1 MPRGPKSAQ
10 KCPKCP
16 ECPKVTRV
24 PRVPKSAHSAQ
35 KCSKVPRVPK
45 SAQTAQKFSKN
56 GHPIGC
62 QNVVRSSLFI
72 GGRSSF
78 SRVIL
83 RVGSKPLRNLFM
95 LLRSE
100 DRCSEWRPGGRLS
113 ILMGYIKKR
122 VIFLVSRSNC
132 SVKSDSY
139 VHFCCKTV
147 TRRHSEIVVGRRQSS
162 FGANILHPTNILDN
176 FPTFM
181 KTQIY
186 ILIL

>member
-1 MPRGPKSAQ
+1 
-10 KCPKCP
+10 
-16 ECPKVTRV
+16 
-24 PRVPKSAHSAQ
+24 
-35 KCSKVPRVPK
+35 
-45 SAQTAQKFSKN
+45 
-56 GHPIGC
+56 
-62 QNVVRSSLFI
+62 
-72 GGRSSF
+72 
-78 SRVIL
+78 
-83 RVGSKPLRNLFM
+83 M

-100 DRCSEWRPGGRLS
+100 DRRCSEWRPGGRLS

-176 FPTFM
+176 IPTFM
-181 KTQIY
+181 KTQDTYLNTMRMKYHLSIKFMDAIFVMLPIY
-186 ILIL
+186 IIYIDIKHQLVTHGYPCQHLSSQNINWNMWSRVDISIRLFKMLKPNISVVD